1 MTAKERLNWQ
11 NGLRS
16 SPAPAKKNAR
26 PSSRRG
32 KAPPLSAYGGLS
44 SARRRRSP
52 SLKSSLHEDA
62 ARAAA
67 RALRPGTAEHRHPMP
82 LDLARTLLDEMWSR
96 ATASRGCGT
105 LGTTPKLRA
114 TRVNDTWSP
123 YEHALPE
130 KAVQEAMAVLD
141 VRGVTPEHQRWLL
154 QLLLRVEADP
164 LLDWRAKLQRLD
176 RYLVAPIAFAG
187 SPDAYRDW
195 APHGPWDAADA
206 SSPATKS
213 LVAGTYG
220 RDATP
225 PEARPD
231 AAAIGPR
238 SAAAARPE
246 AAAKTPATSRRRRRR
261 RRRRRPR
268 RRRRAPP
275 SAASSPSTSR
285 PRSRRRGAPSPC
297 ASTRRRRPRSRPAA
311 AARFE
316 PVARVSAEEPLPA
329 APPPPAPPKRP
340 DAAPPKPAPPKSPYA
355 APVRSPPRSP
365 PPDIVDEMR
374 ILALMKR
381 SALVLPMGAL
391 LLWRGTVRRA
401 RNRAL
406 LDARASA
413 SPPGSPGSDDDG
425 FHASILTAATS
436 RMFDD
441 VILSRVYVAWRTHA
455 AKMVLCDEHCA
466 RTLALGALARLG
478 ANRDR
483 RRAAPLR
490 RRAPSLLRRAAD
502 RRAYAALRAAAKVA
516 QALARAARRA
526 YARGARRRRRAGAGA
541 AARRRAF
548 ARAAAAAR
556 LRRALAAERAR
567 ARGGD
572 GAEARARRAARRALL
587 RVRAAATFAAAAAR
601 RDAAVRNLKRWR
613 AACVA
618 ARSASPRRG
627 GGAPPRGLAAAL
639 RLETS
644 VGRALVARAA
654 AAVRRRAADA
664 VRRWAAVR
672 GCWPRPRGGAARA
685 ARRVAGAGLATARR
699 DRGSGG
705 PSRGSATRPR
715 RARGAGRNRAVAR
728 AALDAWRRARVE
740 SERDGRETRAADAHF
755 RSNLLQRVFSS
766 WWLWV
771 VGWSEA
777 LVRAGLPRDK
787 DVFALRLED
796 AADRAAGPFFYPS
809 PISPL

>member
-16 SPAPAKKNAR
+16 SPAPAKKKNAR

-206 SSPATKS
+206 YSPATKS

-238 SAAAARPE
+238 SPAAARPE
-246 AAAKTPATSRRRRRR
+246 AAAKTPATSRRAASPPAAAAAATAAAATPGSSVRRELSFDVTTEKPP
-261 RRRRRPR
+261 PR
-268 RRRRAPP
+268 RAVSVLFDPP
-275 SAASSPSTSR
+275 P
-285 PRSRRRGAPSPC
+285 PPVRSFEPP
-297 ASTRRRRPRSRPAA
+297 P

-365 PPDIVDEMR
+365 PPDASRLAARRARAAAEARAAPELPAPARSEELESRRATRDSLERSEELESRRATRDGLERSEELESWRATHDSFGGELPLTPGQRAIRLLWPDGDASDGRAFDAPWTATEKIASVMRTANASTRRASLGPGFVEPAARRRERKPAVEPPPTGAAAAPKIVDEMR

-381 SALVLPMGAL
+381 SALVLPMAAL

-425 FHASILTAATS
+425 FHRDSAILGLLEMAA
-436 RMFDD
+436 
-441 VILSRVYVAWRTHA
+441 
-455 AKMVLCDEHCA
+455 
-466 RTLALGALARLG
+466 
-478 ANRDR
+478 
-483 RRAAPLR
+483 
-490 RRAPSLLRRAAD
+490 
-502 RRAYAALRAAAKVA
+502 
-516 QALARAARRA
+516 
-526 YARGARRRRRAGAGA
+526 
-541 AARRRAF
+541 
-548 ARAAAAAR
+548 
-556 LRRALAAERAR
+556 
-567 ARGGD
+567 
-572 GAEARARRAARRALL
+572 
-587 RVRAAATFAAAAAR
+587 
-601 RDAAVRNLKRWR
+601 
-613 AACVA
+613 
-618 ARSASPRRG
+618 
-627 GGAPPRGLAAAL
+627 
-639 RLETS
+639 
-644 VGRALVARAA
+644 
-654 AAVRRRAADA
+654 
-664 VRRWAAVR
+664 
-672 GCWPRPRGGAARA
+672 
-685 ARRVAGAGLATARR
+685 
-699 DRGSGG
+699 
-705 PSRGSATRPR
+705 
-715 RARGAGRNRAVAR
+715 
-728 AALDAWRRARVE
+728 
-740 SERDGRETRAADAHF
+740 
-755 RSNLLQRVFSS
+755 
-766 WWLWV
+766 
-771 VGWSEA
+771 
-777 LVRAGLPRDK
+777 
-787 DVFALRLED
+787 
-796 AADRAAGPFFYPS
+796 
-809 PISPL
+809 